1 MDFTWLLNDDDD
13 DGEKTFLDCDLAP
26 QSIII
31 MIITLI
37 LKLYARE
44 DVVSRV
50 LLSKRGR
57 EIESKND
64 TWGPFDFEDHAMVS
78 REDGR
83 CRSGSN
89 V

>member
-1 MDFTWLLNDDDD
+1 MASTWLLNDDDD
-13 DGEKTFLDCDLAP
+13 GEKRFLDCDLAP
-26 QSIII
+26 QSII

-44 DVVSRV
+44 DVESRV
-50 LLSKRGR
+50 LLGNRGR

-64 TWGPFDFEDHAMVS
+64 TWDLLVFEDHAMVP
-78 REDGR
+78 REDES